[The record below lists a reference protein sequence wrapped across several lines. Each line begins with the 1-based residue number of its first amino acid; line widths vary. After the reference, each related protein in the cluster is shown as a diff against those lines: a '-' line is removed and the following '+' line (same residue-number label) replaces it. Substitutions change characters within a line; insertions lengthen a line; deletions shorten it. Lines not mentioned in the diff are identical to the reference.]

1 VFRRITRDGPN
12 DFVTMSFLLPA
23 LVALIPLLMTPGL
36 LFHYDSLPKVAILV
50 LAMSIALMRPGR
62 VARDLE
68 ELWRSKTGKCL
79 CLLAAVQVIWSAV
92 ATAASSRVLFSVFGS
107 NWRRLGLITIAALAV
122 FVVLAAAHL
131 VSQPRHATVV
141 LRAMTIV
148 AIGVS
153 LYAVAQYFN
162 IDPLQDSAGYHA
174 QDGDFT
180 IVRPPGTLGHADY
193 LGWWLAIAVFCCW
206 GLSRFD
212 RPVWRR
218 LALAAAFLSA
228 IATVLSG
235 TRSAIAAIGLGVLFL
250 AISAPTRPRAK
261 HLMSAAA
268 ITLVLVV
275 FYQSPAGERL
285 RARVRWSSD
294 EVPGGGRPLLWRDA
308 IKMAAS
314 HPLLGFGPE
323 TFPAEFPK
331 YQSVDLARLV
341 PDFYHESPHNLALD
355 ALTSEGVPGLFIAM
369 GWLAIGL
376 YAIAD
381 GRKRNSPVY
390 RALAAA
396 FVASCAAS
404 VFNAM
409 TIGPAV
415 STLTVIAL
423 LIARNAESVRDG
435 NVTATSASR
444 VPATFAMAIGAPA
457 AVVFAAF
464 GVMLLV
470 SDFKLER
477 FSRVAAKSDAGLTV
491 AAYNKLRRSNF
502 TGPAEDLYCSRR
514 LASVCGKGGDPVA
527 RLECSQIATQAAAHA
542 TITADNPPNA
552 WYNLA
557 MFAAAHNDGKGTE
570 KALRTAT
577 ELAPNWFRPH
587 WALANFLTLSGR
599 KSEAVVEIDRASL
612 LGAGKSPQVSDSLR
626 TIAQAN

>member
-1 VFRRITRDGPN
+1 
-12 DFVTMSFLLPA
+12 MSFLLPA

-36 LFHYDSLPKVAILV
+36 LFHYDSLPKVALLV

-68 ELWRSKTGKCL
+68 ELWKLKTGKCL
-79 CLLAAVQVIWSAV
+79 CLLAAVQVVWSAV
-92 ATAASSRVLFSVFGS
+92 ATTASSRVLFSVFGS

-131 VSQPRHATVV
+131 IRQPRHVTVV
-141 LRAMTIV
+141 LRAMTIA

-153 LYAVAQYFN
+153 LYTIAQYFN
-162 IDPLQDSAGYHA
+162 IDPLQDSAGYQA

-180 IVRPPGTLGHADY
+180 IVRPPGSLGHADY
-193 LGWWLAIAVFCCW
+193 LGWWLAIAVFCSW

-218 LALAAAFLSA
+218 VALAAAFLSA

-250 AISAPTRPRAK
+250 AITAPTRPRVK
-261 HLMSAAA
+261 HLMSAATIA
-268 ITLVLVV
+268 VVFVV

-308 IKMAAS
+308 IRMAGS

-323 TFPAEFPK
+323 TFAAEFPK

-355 ALTSEGVPGLFIAM
+355 TLTSEGVPGLFIAM
-369 GWLAIGL
+369 GWLAIGI

-381 GRKRNSPVY
+381 GRKRNSPVD

-404 VFNAM
+404 VFNSM

-423 LIARNAESVRDG
+423 IIARNAARNAERVRDG
-435 NVTATSASR
+435 NIAATNVSR
-444 VPATFAMAIGAPA
+444 VPATLAMAIGAPV

-477 FSRVAAKSDAGLTV
+477 FSRVAARSDAGLTV
-491 AAYNKLRRSNF
+491 AAYHNLRRSDF

-514 LASVCGKGGDPVA
+514 LASVCGKGGDPIA

-542 TITADNPPNA
+542 TVTADNPPNA

-570 KALRTAT
+570 KALRTAA

-599 KSEAVVEIDRASL
+599 KSEAVVEIDRAAL
-612 LGAGKSPQVSDSLR
+612 LGASKGRQVPDSLR
-626 TIAQAN
+626 TVAQAN